1 MLSYGFALVSDLE
14 ELSEVIKGVNRNTLG
29 SGTLAGNP
37 FEIDRDLITKELG
50 FIPDSTNSRYYEN
63 ITVQC
68 VAKLEKTGI
77 PMNELSLEQLK
88 AIDSRLEEDIAE
100 ALVYETSVERKS
112 ANGSTSKPSVL
123 EQIQVIKEALSGIRV

>member
-1 MLSYGFALVSDLE
+1 
-14 ELSEVIKGVNRNTLG
+14 
-29 SGTLAGNP
+29 
-37 FEIDRDLITKELG
+37 
-50 FIPDSTNSRYYEN
+50 
-63 ITVQC
+63 
-68 VAKLEKTGI
+68 
-77 PMNELSLEQLK
+77 MNELSLEQLK